1 MQVAI
6 RIQLRRDT
14 AVNWGSANPI
24 LRAGEIG
31 IETDSLRFKIG
42 DGVSTWSSRPYVN
55 VLPSELTELSQD
67 AVNQALTAGNGITKV
82 YDDASNTI
90 TVSVDTS
97 IIANKQYV
105 DDSLSAVLDSAPGLL
120 NTLNELA
127 AAIGDDPNFFVTV
140 AANLASHEADTTNV
154 HGIVD
159 TSILITTTGTQ
170 TLTNKTL
177 NSPVINTPTGIVKS
191 DVGLANVDNTSDIN
205 KPVSTAQ
212 ATADSLVAS
221 NAASALAAH
230 EADTTGIHGIAD
242 TSKLITDDGL
252 QTITNKTIV
261 SPTITGV
268 PTAPTATAG
277 TNTTQIATTQ
287 FVKTAVDNLIDGAP
301 GVLDTLNEIAAAIN
315 DDPTFFNNVATNLA
329 SHEADTTNI
338 HGIPDTSILV
348 TTTGAQTLTNKI
360 LTSPNINTPTGIV
373 KADVGLGNVDNTSD
387 ANKPVSTATQTALD
401 LKANSSEITELAQD
415 AVNTAIVAGTGL
427 DKTYDDSGNTIT
439 LDIDS
444 TVATLTGTQT
454 LTNKTITSPAGL
466 VKADVGLA
474 NVDNTS
480 DINKPLST
488 ATTEALALKAD
499 LADIT
504 ELSQEA
510 VNTALNAGVA
520 LTKTYND
527 NANTITIDLDNTAV
541 TAGSYGSTTKIPTFT
556 VDAQGRLTAA
566 SEADVA
572 TNLSIAGDSG
582 TDTVNLL
589 TDTITVAGGEGIDV
603 AVTNNTI
610 LVSAEDA
617 TSSNK
622 GVASFDSTDFTAT
635 AGNIT
640 LNAERVQDIVGDM
653 VAATNTENGIGV
665 SYDDTTAKLNFDV
678 SDFDVQLSGDVTGTA
693 TVTNLASINISTT
706 IQPNSVALGDDT
718 TGAYISTVAG
728 TANEVTVSGSGGETA
743 AITIGLPDDVTI
755 TNNLSVGNNLTVTG
769 DLTVNGTTTTINSTS
784 ISVDDKNIILSDT
797 SSPTDASSDG
807 GGITLKGNT
816 DHNFSWANATDAW
829 TSTENIDLNSG
840 RSYMINGSSILTSNS
855 LFNINTSNIGKITQK
870 QSSAFLSSDVL
881 RDGEIGFETDTLQF
895 KIGDGVKT
903 YAQLEYV
910 AVTPDGL
917 QNNLGDYIPLDQLD
931 AAGGAAKLDN
941 DGNVLAQKNVILNSD
956 HDITTAPQPGTNYG
970 IIVERG
976 TSTDAGIVWDETVD
990 QWKVF
995 ENGNAYNPIASQNY
1009 VSQLLA
1015 AEINTHNND
1024 TTNVHGIV
1032 NTADLVTETELTAA
1046 IAGSE
1051 TGIAIDIATAVSN
1064 HQSDTTNIHGIVDT
1078 SVLITQ
1084 SQLNA
1089 QVVSLSD
1096 SISAVSSA
1104 TSLNLSTHEADTTN
1118 VHGIANTSQL
1128 AYLSD
1133 VSTATTTAAT
1143 NLSAHESD
1151 TTNVHGIANT
1161 ALLATTSYVD
1171 TQINAA
1177 SITDKAYTDAEI
1189 QELDTAITSDLAT
1202 LDASLKQ
1209 YTDYGISQE
1218 VIARNSRIASDI
1230 TAHND
1235 DTTSVHGITDTSV
1248 LATNS
1253 SVSSAISTHN
1263 SDTTD
1268 VHGIA
1273 DTALLT
1279 TQSYVASAIST
1290 QAGITEGAANSFTTS
1305 AVSTHNTATT
1315 SVHGIS
1321 NTANLVYTNDVRLSD
1336 TRVPTDNSVGTGK
1349 IIDGA
1354 VTDSKISVAAISQ
1367 SKINGLSTALDE
1379 KAPLENA
1386 SLTGTLTVPTTIYLP
1401 NEDAI
1406 NLSYIQSLTSSAQSQ
1421 INLKAPLA
1429 SPSFTGIPIAPTAA
1443 PGTTNTQIAT
1453 TEYVHLE
1460 INDLLNGAPGALD
1473 TLNELAAAIND
1484 DANFAGT
1491 VTTALGLKAPL
1502 ASPTFTG
1509 TVILPN
1515 LTVTNAMIADTTIT
1529 NAKISASAAIDQS
1542 KISGLVSDLNLK
1554 APKASPT
1561 FTGTV
1566 TVPTPV
1572 NPTDAVNKAYVD
1584 AGAQDIIPLDNL
1596 TSQFNGAEQRFL
1608 PKFNNTVVNITNP
1621 LRLLISING
1630 IIQILGNQDNHWLSP
1645 IPQDGFFVDSQGYL
1659 NFGEP
1664 VPRGSTFDGR
1674 VMGGPTTNS
1683 ITKSKYPFRP
1693 IDILLGA

>member
-14 AVNWGSANPI
+14 AANWGSVNPI

-127 AAIGDDPNFFVTV
+127 AAIGDDPNFFATV
-140 AANLASHEADTTNV
+140 AANLASHEADTTNI
-154 HGIVD
+154 HGIAD
-159 TSILITTTGTQ
+159 TSLLITTTGTQ
-170 TLTNKTL
+170 TLSNKTL
-177 NSPVINTPTGIVKS
+177 VSPALTGI
-191 DVGLANVDNTSDIN
+191 
-205 KPVSTAQ
+205 
-212 ATADSLVAS
+212 
-221 NAASALAAH
+221 
-230 EADTTGIHGIAD
+230 
-242 TSKLITDDGL
+242 
-252 QTITNKTIV
+252 
-261 SPTITGV
+261 

-277 TNTTQIATTQ
+277 TNTTQVATTE

-348 TTTGAQTLTNKI
+348 TTTGAQTLTNKT

-387 ANKPVSTATQTALD
+387 INKPVSTATQTALD

-415 AVNTAIVAGTGL
+415 AVNT
-427 DKTYDDSGNTIT
+427 S
-439 LDIDS
+439 
-444 TVATLTGTQT
+444 
-454 LTNKTITSPAGL
+454 
-466 VKADVGLA
+466 
-474 NVDNTS
+474 
-480 DINKPLST
+480 
-488 ATTEALALKAD
+488 
-499 LADIT
+499 
-504 ELSQEA
+504 
-510 VNTALNAGVA
+510 LNAGVA
-520 LTKTYND
+520 LTKTYDD

-603 AVTNNTI
+603 AVTNNTVT
-610 LVSAEDA
+610 VSAEDA
-617 TSSNK
+617 SASNK
-622 GVASFDSTDFTAT
+622 GVASFDAIDFTVS
-635 AGNIT
+635 AGDVS
-640 LNAERVQDIVGDM
+640 LKAERIQDIVGDM
-653 VAATNTENGIGV
+653 VIPTNTENGISV
-665 SYDDTTAKLNFDV
+665 TYDDTAAKLNFDV
-678 SDFDVQLSGDVTGTA
+678 SDFDVQLSGDVVGTA

-706 IQPNSVALGDDT
+706 IQPNSVALGADT

-728 TANEVTVSGSGGETA
+728 TANEITVAGSGGETA

-769 DLTVNGTTTTINSTS
+769 DLTVNGTTTTINST
-784 ISVDDKNIILSDT
+784 IVSVDDKNIILSDT

-807 GGITLKGNT
+807 GGITLKGDT

-855 LFNINTSNIGKITQK
+855 LFNINTNNIGKITQK
-870 QSSAFLSSDVL
+870 ESSAFLSSEVL
-881 RDGEIGFETDTLQF
+881 RNGEIGFETDTLQI
-895 KIGDGVKT
+895 KIGNGVST
-903 YAQLEYV
+903 WSQLEYV
-910 AVTPDGL
+910 TVTPDGL

-1009 VSQLLA
+1009 VAQLLA
-1015 AEINTHNND
+1015 VEINNHNND
-1024 TTNVHGIV
+1024 TTGVHGILS
-1032 NTADLVTETELTAA
+1032 TEDLVTSAELASA
-1046 IAGSE
+1046 ITISE
-1051 TGIAIDIATAVSN
+1051 TGTATNIATAVLA
-1064 HQSDTTNIHGIVDT
+1064 HQNDTTAVHGIPDT

-1084 SQLNA
+1084 SQLSTEA
-1089 QVVSLSD
+1089 TAIRSEIASASSSAALSLS
-1096 SISAVSSA
+1096 I
-1104 TSLNLSTHEADTTN
+1104 HEADTTS
-1118 VHGIANTSQL
+1118 VHGIPNTADL

-1133 VSTATTTAAT
+1133 VSSAATTAAT
-1143 NLSAHESD
+1143 NLSLHEAD

-1161 ALLATTSYVD
+1161 ALLATMSYVD
-1171 TQINAA
+1171 NQVSAA

-1189 QELDTAITSDLAT
+1189 QELDASITTDLST
-1202 LDASLKQ
+1202 LDASLRQ

-1230 TAHND
+1230 TAHQN
-1235 DTTSVHGITDTSV
+1235 DTTSIHGIADTSV

-1336 TRVPTDNSVGTGK
+1336 TRVPTDNSVGTAK
-1349 IIDGA
+1349 IINDA
-1354 VTDSKISVAAISQ
+1354 VTNEKIFGGIAQ
-1367 SKINGLSTALDE
+1367 SKITNLVTDLSA
-1379 KAPLENA
+1379 KAPLED
-1386 SLTGTLTVPTTIYLP
+1386 PTFVGAVTLP
-1401 NEDAI
+1401 NSISLANTSTL
-1406 NLSYIQSLTSSAQSQ
+1406 NLSYLTSITSDAQGQ

-1429 SPSFTGIPIAPTAA
+1429 SPSLSGVPTAPTAA
-1443 PGTTNTQIAT
+1443 PGTTTTQIAT
-1453 TEYVHLE
+1453 TEYVHFE

-1491 VTTALGLKAPL
+1491 VTAALGLKAPL

-1566 TVPTPV
+1566 TVPSPV

-1584 AGAQDIIPLDNL
+1584 SYAQDIIPLDNL

-1608 PKFNNTVVNITNP
+1608 PKFNNTTVNITNP

-1645 IPQDGFFVDSQGYL
+1645 IPQEGFFVDSQGYL

-1664 VPRGSTFDGR
+1664 VPKGSTFDGR
-1674 VMGGPTTNS
+1674 VMGGPATNS

>member
-1 MQVAI
+1 MEVAQVAI

-14 AVNWGSANPI
+14 AANWSSVNPI

-42 DGVSTWSSRPYVN
+42 DGSTTWSSRPYVN

-82 YDDASNTI
+82 YNDAANTI

-97 IIANKQYV
+97 VIANKQYV
-105 DDSLSAVLDSAPGLL
+105 DDSLAAVLDTAPELL

-127 AAIGDDPNFFVTV
+127 AAIGDDPNFFATV

-154 HGIVD
+154 HGI
-159 TSILITTTGTQ
+159 
-170 TLTNKTL
+170 L
-177 NSPVINTPTGIVKS
+177 N
-191 DVGLANVDNTSDIN
+191 
-205 KPVSTAQ
+205 
-212 ATADSLVAS
+212 
-221 NAASALAAH
+221 
-230 EADTTGIHGIAD
+230 

-252 QTITNKTIV
+252 QTITNKTINLGTGITSAAGYDNITGFFGQSNIAIYQGGIDKGGRLNISSDGVITVASPGVGYTSGIV
-261 SPTITGV
+261 STSGGTRLTITVGGNALSGTLAEFNAALTDGNFATESYV
-268 PTAPTATAG
+268 GTA
-277 TNTTQIATTQ
+277 IS
-287 FVKTAVDNLIDGAP
+287 NLVDGAP

-315 DDPTFFNNVATNLA
+315 DDPAFFNNVATNLA

-338 HGIPDTSILV
+338 HGIANTAKLITDDGI
-348 TTTGAQTLTNKI
+348 QTLTNKTI
-360 LTSPNINTPTGIV
+360 VSPNITTPTGIV

-387 ANKPVSTATQTALD
+387 
-401 LKANSSEITELAQD
+401 
-415 AVNTAIVAGTGL
+415 
-427 DKTYDDSGNTIT
+427 
-439 LDIDS
+439 
-444 TVATLTGTQT
+444 
-454 LTNKTITSPAGL
+454 
-466 VKADVGLA
+466 
-474 NVDNTS
+474 
-480 DINKPLST
+480 INKPLST
-488 ATTEALALKAD
+488 ATVEALALKAN

-504 ELSQEA
+504 ELSQDA
-510 VNTALNAGVA
+510 VNNAIVAGVA
-520 LTKTYND
+520 LTKTYDDTLNS
-527 NANTITIDLDNTAV
+527 ITVDLDNTAV
-541 TAGSYGSTTKIPTFT
+541 TAGSYGSQTKIPTFT
-556 VDAQGRLTAA
+556 VDQQGRLTAA
-566 SEADVA
+566 GEADVA
-572 TNLSIAGDSG
+572 TTLDVNGDTGSTSI
-582 TDTVNLL
+582 NLL
-589 TDTITVAGGEGIDV
+589 TEDLQVSGGEGIDV
-603 AVTNNTI
+603 SVTDNTI
-610 LVSAEDA
+610 TVSAEDA
-617 TSSNK
+617 ASNNK
-622 GVASFDSTDFTAT
+622 GVASFDATDFTVT
-635 AGNIT
+635 SGNVT
-640 LNAERVQDIVGDM
+640 LNEERVQDIVGGM
-653 VAATNTENGIGV
+653 VSSNSESGISV
-665 SYDDTTAKLNFDV
+665 TYDDTNGKLDFNV
-678 SDFDVQLSGDVTGTA
+678 SDPTITLSGDVAGSA
-693 TVTNLASINISTT
+693 TMTNLGNVEISTT
-706 IQPNSVALGDDT
+706 IQPNSISLGNDTVGNYVA
-718 TGAYISTVAG
+718 TVSG
-728 TANEVTVSGSGGETA
+728 TANEIEVTGSGSESA
-743 AITIGLPDDVTI
+743 AVQIGLPSDVNI
-755 TNNLSVGNNLTVTG
+755 TNNLHVGNNLEVTG
-769 DLTVNGTTTTINSTS
+769 NLTVNGTTTTLNSETLT
-784 ISVDDKNIILSDT
+784 VNDKFIELGAITN
-797 SSPTDASSDG
+797 PTDLTADG
-807 GGITLKGNT
+807 GGISLQGDT
-816 DHNFSWANATDAW
+816 DKHIYWYNQSDAW
-829 TSTENIDLNSG
+829 TSSENIDIHSG
-840 RSYMINGSSILTSNS
+840 RSYMVNEVPVLTANS
-855 LFNINTSNIGKITQK
+855 VLNINKDNLGKITQK
-870 QSSAFLSSDVL
+870 QSSAFLPSEVL
-881 RDGEIGFETDTLQF
+881 RNGEIGFETDTLQF

-903 YAQLEYV
+903 YSQLNYV
-910 AVTPDGL
+910 AVTPTGL
-917 QNNLGDYIPLDQLD
+917 QNNLGDYIPLNQLD
-931 AAGGAAKLDN
+931 TAGGAAKLDN

-956 HDITTAPQPGTNYG
+956 HDTSTAPQPGTNYG

-976 TSTDAGIVWDETVD
+976 TSTDAGIVWDESVD

-995 ENGNAYNPIASQNY
+995 ENGTSYNPIASQNY
-1009 VSQLLA
+1009 VTQILA
-1015 AEINTHNND
+1015 SEINTHNND
-1024 TTNVHGIV
+1024 TTSVHGISDTSV
-1032 NTADLVTETELTAA
+1032 LVTESELTQA
-1046 IAGSE
+1046 ISTSE

-1064 HQSDTTNIHGIVDT
+1064 HQ
-1078 SVLITQ
+1078 
-1084 SQLNA
+1084 
-1089 QVVSLSD
+1089 
-1096 SISAVSSA
+1096 
-1104 TSLNLSTHEADTTN
+1104 ADTTN
-1118 VHGIANTSQL
+1118 VHGIVDTSLLITQSQLTGQVQTLSDAIAASSTTSSINLSAHEADTTNIHGISNTSLL

-1133 VSTATTTAAT
+1133 VSQASETAAS
-1143 NLSAHESD
+1143 NLATHESD

-1171 TQINAA
+1171 SQVSAA

-1189 QELDTAITSDLAT
+1189 QELDTAVTADLAT

-1235 DTTSVHGITDTSV
+1235 DTTSVHGIPDTSV

-1290 QAGITEGAANSFTTS
+1290 QAGITEGASNSFTTS
-1305 AVSTHNTATT
+1305 AVSTHNSATT

-1321 NTANLVYTNDVRLSD
+1321 NTANLVYTNDARLSD
-1336 TRVPTDNSVGTGK
+1336 TRVPTDNSVGTAK

-1367 SKINGLSTALDE
+1367 SKINGLSATLDE
-1379 KAPLENA
+1379 KAPVENA
-1386 SLTGTLTVPTTIYLP
+1386 TLIGTLTVPSTIYLP
-1401 NEDAI
+1401 NESAI
-1406 NLSYIQSLTSSAQSQ
+1406 NLNHIQSLTSSAQSQ
-1421 INLKAPLA
+1421 INLKAPIN
-1429 SPSFTGIPIAPTAA
+1429 SPAFSGTPTAPTAA

-1453 TEYVHLE
+1453 TAYVHYE
-1460 INDLLNGAPGALD
+1460 INDLLNGAPAALD

-1491 VTTALGLKAPL
+1491 VTSALALKAPL

-1515 LTVTNAMIADTTIT
+1515 LTITNAMIADTTIT

-1645 IPQDGFFVDSQGYL
+1645 IPQEGFFVDSQGYL

-1674 VMGGPTTNS
+1674 VMGGPATNS

>member
-1 MQVAI
+1 MEVMQVAI

-14 AVNWGSANPI
+14 AANWGSVNPI

-127 AAIGDDPNFFVTV
+127 AAIGDDPNFFATV
-140 AANLASHEADTTNV
+140 AANLASHEADTTNI
-154 HGIVD
+154 HGIAD
-159 TSILITTTGTQ
+159 TSLLITTTGTQ
-170 TLTNKTL
+170 TLSNKTL
-177 NSPVINTPTGIVKS
+177 
-191 DVGLANVDNTSDIN
+191 
-205 KPVSTAQ
+205 
-212 ATADSLVAS
+212 
-221 NAASALAAH
+221 
-230 EADTTGIHGIAD
+230 
-242 TSKLITDDGL
+242 
-252 QTITNKTIV
+252 V
-261 SPTITGV
+261 SPTLTGI

-277 TNTTQIATTQ
+277 TNTTQVATTQ

-338 HGIPDTSILV
+338 HGIANTAKLV
-348 TTTGAQTLTNKI
+348 TDDGAQVLTNKT
-360 LTSPNINTPTGIV
+360 LTSPVITTPTGIV
-373 KADVGLGNVDNTSD
+373 KSDVGLGNVDNTSD
-387 ANKPVSTATQTALD
+387 ANKP
-401 LKANSSEITELAQD
+401 
-415 AVNTAIVAGTGL
+415 
-427 DKTYDDSGNTIT
+427 
-439 LDIDS
+439 
-444 TVATLTGTQT
+444 
-454 LTNKTITSPAGL
+454 
-466 VKADVGLA
+466 
-474 NVDNTS
+474 
-480 DINKPLST
+480 LST
-488 ATTEALALKAD
+488 AAVDALALKAN
-499 LADIT
+499 LSDIT
-504 ELSQEA
+504 ELSQDA
-510 VNTALNAGVA
+510 VNSAIVAGVA

-527 NANTITIDLDNTAV
+527 TLNTITVDLDNTAV

-556 VDAQGRLTAA
+556 VDEQGRLTTAG
-566 SEADVA
+566 EADVA

-582 TDTVNLL
+582 SDTINLL
-589 TDTITVAGGEGIDV
+589 TDSLTIEGGEGIDV
-603 AVTNNTI
+603 LVTNNTI
-610 LVSAEDA
+610 NVSAEDA
-617 TSSNK
+617 TSTNK
-622 GVASFDSTDFTAT
+622 GVASFNQTDFTAT
-635 AGNIT
+635 TGNIT
-640 LNAERVQDIVGDM
+640 LNPERVQDIVGGM
-653 VAATNTENGIGV
+653 LESNTESGITVTYNDIDGKI
-665 SYDDTTAKLNFDV
+665 DFNV
-678 SDFDVQLSGDVTGTA
+678 SDPTITLTGDVTGSA
-693 TVTNLASINISTT
+693 TMTNLGNVEISTT
-706 IQPNSVALGDDT
+706 IEPNSISLGADTSGNYVAT
-718 TGAYISTVAG
+718 ITG
-728 TANEVTVSGSGGETA
+728 TANEIEITGSGSETA
-743 AITIGLPDDVTI
+743 SVQVGLPSDVSI
-755 TNNLSVGNNLTVTG
+755 TNNLHVGNNLEVMG
-769 DLTVNGTTTTINSTS
+769 NLTVNGTTTTINSSTL
-784 ISVDDKNIILSDT
+784 SVDDKFIELGDIA
-797 SSPTDASSDG
+797 SPTDITADG
-807 GGITLKGNT
+807 GGISLKGDT
-816 DHNFSWANATDAW
+816 DKHLYWYNSSDAW
-829 TSTENIDLNSG
+829 TSSENIDIHAG
-840 RSYMINGSSILTSNS
+840 RSYMIDEVSVLTANS
-855 LFNINTSNIGKITQK
+855 VLNINKDNLGKITQK
-870 QSSAFLSSDVL
+870 QSSAFLSSEVL
-881 RDGEIGFETDTLQF
+881 RNGEIGFETDTLQI
-895 KIGDGVKT
+895 KIGNGVST
-903 YAQLEYV
+903 WSQLEYV
-910 AVTPDGL
+910 TVTPDGL
-917 QNNLGDYIPLDQLD
+917 QNNLGDYIPLNQLD
-931 AAGGAAKLDN
+931 APGGAAKLDN

-956 HDITTAPQPGTNYG
+956 HDINTAPQPGTNYG

-1009 VSQLLA
+1009 VAQNLA
-1015 AEINTHNND
+1015 VEINNHNNE
-1024 TTNVHGIV
+1024 TVGVHGILS
-1032 NTADLVTETELTAA
+1032 TEDLVTSAELASA
-1046 IAGSE
+1046 ITISE
-1051 TGIAIDIATAVSN
+1051 TGTATNIATAVLA
-1064 HQSDTTNIHGIVDT
+1064 HQNDTTAVHGIPDT

-1084 SQLNA
+1084 SQLSTEA
-1089 QVVSLSD
+1089 TAIRSEIAAASSSAALSLS
-1096 SISAVSSA
+1096 I
-1104 TSLNLSTHEADTTN
+1104 HEADTTS
-1118 VHGIANTSQL
+1118 VHGIPNTADL

-1133 VSTATTTAAT
+1133 VSSAATTAAT
-1143 NLSAHESD
+1143 NLSLHEAD

-1171 TQINAA
+1171 NQVSAA
-1177 SITDKAYTDAEI
+1177 SLTDKAYTDAEI
-1189 QELDTAITSDLAT
+1189 QELDTAIETDLST

-1230 TAHND
+1230 TAHQN
-1235 DTTSVHGITDTSV
+1235 DTTSIHGIADTSV

-1253 SVSSAISTHN
+1253 SVDAAISVHN
-1263 SDTTD
+1263 SDTLG
-1268 VHGIA
+1268 VHGIV
-1273 DTALLT
+1273 DTSVLT
-1279 TQSYVASAIST
+1279 TQTYVGNAIST

-1336 TRVPTDNSVGTGK
+1336 TRVPTDNSVGTAK
-1349 IIDGA
+1349 IINNA
-1354 VTDSKISVAAISQ
+1354 VTNEKIFGGIDQ
-1367 SKINGLSTALDE
+1367 SKITNLVTDLSA
-1379 KAPLENA
+1379 KAPLED
-1386 SLTGTLTVPTTIYLP
+1386 PTFVGAVTLP
-1401 NEDAI
+1401 NSISLANTSML
-1406 NLSYIQSLTSSAQSQ
+1406 NLSYLTSITSNAQGQ
-1421 INLKAPLA
+1421 IDLKAPLA
-1429 SPSFTGIPIAPTAA
+1429 SPSLSGVPTAPTAA
-1443 PGTTNTQIAT
+1443 PGTTTTQIAT
-1453 TEYVHLE
+1453 TEYVHFE
-1460 INDLLNGAPGALD
+1460 INDLLNGAPAALD

-1491 VTTALGLKAPL
+1491 VTAALGLKAPL

-1515 LTVTNAMIADTTIT
+1515 STITQAMIAADAIT
-1529 NAKISASAAIDQS
+1529 NNKISASAAIDQS

-1566 TVPTPV
+1566 TVPSPV

-1584 AGAQDIIPLDNL
+1584 SYAQDIIPLDNL

-1608 PKFNNTVVNITNP
+1608 PKFNNTTVNITNP

-1645 IPQDGFFVDSQGYL
+1645 IPQEGFFVDSQGYL

-1674 VMGGPTTNS
+1674 VMGGPATNS

>member
-1 MQVAI
+1 MEVMQVAI

-82 YDDASNTI
+82 YDDANNTI

-127 AAIGDDPNFFVTV
+127 AAIGDDPNFFATV
-140 AANLASHEADTTNV
+140 AANLASHEADTTNI
-154 HGIVD
+154 HGIAD

-338 HGIPDTSILV
+338 HGIPDTSILA
-348 TTTGAQTLTNKI
+348 TTTGTQTLSNKT
-360 LTSPNINTPTGIV
+360 LTSPLITTPTGIV
-373 KADVGLGNVDNTSD
+373 KS
-387 ANKPVSTATQTALD
+387 
-401 LKANSSEITELAQD
+401 
-415 AVNTAIVAGTGL
+415 
-427 DKTYDDSGNTIT
+427 
-439 LDIDS
+439 
-444 TVATLTGTQT
+444 
-454 LTNKTITSPAGL
+454 
-466 VKADVGLA
+466 DVGLA

-480 DINKPLST
+480 DANKPLST
-488 ATTEALALKAD
+488 AAVDALALKAN
-499 LADIT
+499 LSDIT

-520 LTKTYND
+520 LTKTYDD

-572 TNLSIAGDSG
+572 TNLSIAGDTGS
-582 TDTVNLL
+582 DTVNLL
-589 TDTITVAGGEGIDV
+589 TDTITFAGGEGIDV

-622 GVASFDSTDFTAT
+622 GIASFDSTDFTAT
-635 AGNIT
+635 LGNIT
-640 LNAERVQDIVGDM
+640 LNTERVQDIVGDM
-653 VAATNTENGIGV
+653 VAPTNTENGISV
-665 SYDDTTAKLNFDV
+665 TYDDTAAKLNFDV

-706 IQPNSVALGDDT
+706 IQPNSVSLGDDT

-769 DLTVNGTTTTINSTS
+769 DLTVNGTTTTINSTTV
-784 ISVDDKNIILSDT
+784 SVDDKNIILSDT

-807 GGITLKGNT
+807 GGITLKGDT

-855 LFNINTSNIGKITQK
+855 LFNINTNNIGKITQK

-881 RDGEIGFETDTLQF
+881 RNGEIGFETDTLQF

-917 QNNLGDYIPLDQLD
+917 QNNLGDYIPLNQLD

-1009 VSQLLA
+1009 VAQLLA
-1015 AEINTHNND
+1015 TEINNHNND
-1024 TTNVHGIV
+1024 TTGVHGILS
-1032 NTADLVTETELTAA
+1032 TEDLVTSAELASA
-1046 IAGSE
+1046 ITISE
-1051 TGIAIDIATAVSN
+1051 TGTATNIATAVLA
-1064 HQSDTTNIHGIVDT
+1064 HQNDTTAVHGIPDT

-1084 SQLNA
+1084 SQLSTEA
-1089 QVVSLSD
+1089 TAIRSEIASASSSAALSLS
-1096 SISAVSSA
+1096 I
-1104 TSLNLSTHEADTTN
+1104 HEADTTS
-1118 VHGIANTSQL
+1118 VHGIPNTADL

-1133 VSTATTTAAT
+1133 VSSAATTAAT
-1143 NLSAHESD
+1143 NLSLHEAD

-1161 ALLATTSYVD
+1161 ALLATMSYVD
-1171 TQINAA
+1171 SQVSAA

-1189 QELDTAITSDLAT
+1189 QELDASITTDLST

-1230 TAHND
+1230 TAHNN
-1235 DTTSVHGITDTSV
+1235 DTTSVHGIADTSV

-1305 AVSTHNTATT
+1305 AISTHNTATT

-1336 TRVPTDNSVGTGK
+1336 TRIPTDNSVGTGK

-1367 SKINGLSTALDE
+1367 SKITNLVTDLSA
-1379 KAPLENA
+1379 KAPLEDPIFVGTVTLPNSISLANA
-1386 SLTGTLTVPTTIYLP
+1386 SIL
-1401 NEDAI
+1401 
-1406 NLSYIQSLTSSAQSQ
+1406 NLSYLTSITSDAQGQ

-1429 SPSFTGIPIAPTAA
+1429 SPSLSGVPTAPTAA
-1443 PGTTNTQIAT
+1443 PGTTTTQIAT
-1453 TEYVHLE
+1453 TEYVHFE
-1460 INDLLNGAPGALD
+1460 INDLLNGAPAALD
-1473 TLNELAAAIND
+1473 TLNELAEAIND

-1491 VTTALGLKAPL
+1491 VTAALGLKAPL

>member
-1 MQVAI
+1 MEVMQVAI

-14 AVNWGSANPI
+14 AANWGSVNPI
-24 LRAGEIG
+24 LRAGEVG

-42 DGVSTWSSRPYVN
+42 DGSSTWSSRPYVN

-82 YDDASNTI
+82 YNDAANTI

-97 IIANKQYV
+97 VIANKQYV
-105 DDSLSAVLDSAPGLL
+105 DDSLAAVLDTAPELL

-127 AAIGDDPNFFVTV
+127 AAIGDDPNFFASV
-140 AANLASHEADTTNV
+140 AANLASHEADTTNI
-154 HGIVD
+154 HGIPD

-177 NSPVINTPTGIVKS
+177 TSPVINTPTGIVKS

-230 EADTTGIHGIAD
+230 EADTTNIHGITD
-242 TSKLITDDGL
+242 TSKLITDDGI
-252 QTITNKTIV
+252 QTLTNKTIV
-261 SPTITGV
+261 SPNITGV
-268 PTAPTATAG
+268 PTAPTATPG

-301 GVLDTLNEIAAAIN
+301 GVLDTLNELAAAIN
-315 DDPTFFNNVATNLA
+315 DDPAFFNNVATNLA
-329 SHEADTTNI
+329 SHEADTTNV
-338 HGIPDTSILV
+338 HGIADTSLLV
-348 TTTGAQTLTNKI
+348 TT
-360 LTSPNINTPTGIV
+360 
-373 KADVGLGNVDNTSD
+373 
-387 ANKPVSTATQTALD
+387 
-401 LKANSSEITELAQD
+401 
-415 AVNTAIVAGTGL
+415 
-427 DKTYDDSGNTIT
+427 
-439 LDIDS
+439 
-444 TVATLTGTQT
+444 TGTQT
-454 LTNKTITSPAGL
+454 LTNKTLTTPTINGGEITEVGGTPRIHGIYLPQPHFITFEGATNNEFETVLTTVDPTADRTVSLPDATTTLVGRDTVDTLTNKTLTSPAINTPTGIT
-466 VKADVGLA
+466 KSDVGLA

-488 ATTEALALKAD
+488 ATVEALALKAN

-504 ELSQEA
+504 ELSQDA
-510 VNTALNAGVA
+510 VNTSLNAGVA
-520 LTKTYND
+520 LTKTYDD

-541 TAGSYGSTTKIPTFT
+541 ASGSYGSTTKIPTFT

-566 SEADVA
+566 GETDVA
-572 TNLSIAGDSG
+572 TNLSIAGDTGS
-582 TDTVNLL
+582 DTVNLL
-589 TDTITVAGGEGIDV
+589 TDSLTVEGGEGIDV
-603 AVTNNTI
+603 LVTNNTI
-610 LVSAEDA
+610 NVSAEDA
-617 TSSNK
+617 TSTNK
-622 GVASFDSTDFTAT
+622 GVASFNQTDFTVAQ
-635 AGNIT
+635 GNVT

-653 VAATNTENGIGV
+653 VTPTNTENGIAV
-665 SYDDTTAKLNFDV
+665 SYDDATAKLNFDV
-678 SDFDVQLSGDVTGTA
+678 SDFDVQLSGDVVGTA

-706 IQPNSVALGDDT
+706 IQPNSVVLGDDT
-718 TGAYISTVAG
+718 TGAYIATVAG
-728 TANEVTVSGSGGETA
+728 TANEITVAGSGGETA

-769 DLTVNGTTTTINSTS
+769 DLTVNGTTTTINSTTV
-784 ISVDDKNIILSDT
+784 SVDDKNIILSDI

-807 GGITLKGNT
+807 GGITLKGDT
-816 DHNFSWANATDAW
+816 DHNFSWTNATDAW

-855 LFNINTSNIGKITQK
+855 LFNINTDNIGKITQK
-870 QSSAFLSSDVL
+870 QSSSFLASEVL
-881 RDGEIGFETDTLQF
+881 RNGEIGFETDTLQI
-895 KIGDGVKT
+895 KIGNGT
-903 YAQLEYV
+903 STWAQLEYV
-910 AVTPDGL
+910 TVTPDGL
-917 QNNLGDYIPLDQLD
+917 QNNLGDYIPLNQLD
-931 AAGGAAKLDN
+931 APGGAVKLDN
-941 DGNVLAQKNVILNSD
+941 DGNVLAQKSVILNSD
-956 HDITTAPQPGTNYG
+956 HDPATAPQPGTNYG

-1009 VSQLLA
+1009 VAQNLA
-1015 AEINTHNND
+1015 VEINNHNNE
-1024 TTNVHGIV
+1024 TTGVHGILS
-1032 NTADLVTETELTAA
+1032 TADLVTESELTAA
-1046 IAGSE
+1046 ITISE
-1051 TGIAIDIATAVSN
+1051 TSTATAIATAVSAHHN
-1064 HQSDTTNIHGIVDT
+1064 DTTAVHGIADTAQLVTQTQLTAQGTTLSADIATASSSAALNLAIHEADTTNIHGITD
-1078 SVLITQ
+1078 
-1084 SQLNA
+1084 
-1089 QVVSLSD
+1089 
-1096 SISAVSSA
+1096 
-1104 TSLNLSTHEADTTN
+1104 
-1118 VHGIANTSQL
+1118 TSQL
-1128 AYLSD
+1128 AYQSD
-1133 VSTATTTAAT
+1133 VSAAETAAAT
-1143 NLSAHESD
+1143 ALASHESD
-1151 TTNVHGIANT
+1151 TTNIHGIANT

-1171 TQINAA
+1171 TQVAQA
-1177 SITDKAYTDAEI
+1177 SVTDKAYTDAEI
-1189 QELDTAITSDLAT
+1189 QELDLSIATDLST

-1209 YTDYGISQE
+1209 YTDYGIAQE

-1230 TAHND
+1230 TAHQN
-1235 DTTSVHGITDTSV
+1235 DTTSVHGIADTSV

-1336 TRVPTDNSVGTGK
+1336 TRVPTDNSVGTAK
-1349 IIDGA
+1349 IINDA
-1354 VTDSKISVAAISQ
+1354 VTNEKIFGGIDQ
-1367 SKINGLSTALDE
+1367 SKITNLVSDLSL
-1379 KAPLENA
+1379 KAPSEDPVFTGSVTLPTSI
-1386 SLTGTLTVPTTIYLP
+1386 SLSNSSIIDLTH
-1401 NEDAI
+1401 
-1406 NLSYIQSLTSSAQSQ
+1406 LSSITSSVQGQ
-1421 INLKAPLA
+1421 INLKASLS
-1429 SPSFTGIPIAPTAA
+1429 SPALTGIPTAPTAA
-1443 PGTTNTQIAT
+1443 PGTTTTQIAT
-1453 TEYVHLE
+1453 TEYVHFE
-1460 INDLLNGAPGALD
+1460 INDLLNGAPAALD

-1515 LTVTNAMIADTTIT
+1515 STITEAMIAANAIT
-1529 NAKISASAAIDQS
+1529 NDKISASAAIDQS

-1584 AGAQDIIPLDNL
+1584 SYAQDIIPLDNL
-1596 TSQFNGAEQRFL
+1596 TSQFNGAEQRFQ

-1645 IPQDGFFVDSQGYL
+1645 IPQEGFFVDSQGYL

-1674 VMGGPTTNS
+1674 VMGGPATNS

>member
-1 MQVAI
+1 VAI

-14 AVNWGSANPI
+14 AANWGLVNPI
-24 LRAGEIG
+24 LRAGEVG

-42 DGVSTWSSRPYVN
+42 DGSSNWSIRPYVN

-82 YDDASNTI
+82 YNDAANTI

-97 IIANKQYV
+97 VIANKQYV
-105 DDSLSAVLDSAPGLL
+105 DDSLAAVLDTAPELL

-127 AAIGDDPNFFVTV
+127 AAIGDDPNFFATV

-154 HGIVD
+154 HGIAD

-230 EADTTGIHGIAD
+230 EADTTGIHGIPD

-348 TTTGAQTLTNKI
+348 TTTGAQTLTNKT

-387 ANKPVSTATQTALD
+387 
-401 LKANSSEITELAQD
+401 
-415 AVNTAIVAGTGL
+415 
-427 DKTYDDSGNTIT
+427 
-439 LDIDS
+439 
-444 TVATLTGTQT
+444 
-454 LTNKTITSPAGL
+454 
-466 VKADVGLA
+466 
-474 NVDNTS
+474 
-480 DINKPLST
+480 INKPLST
-488 ATTEALALKAD
+488 ATTEALALKAN

-504 ELSQEA
+504 ELSQDA
-510 VNTALNAGVA
+510 VNASLNAGVA
-520 LTKTYND
+520 LTKTYDD

-541 TAGSYGSTTKIPTFT
+541 TAGSYGSTTT
-556 VDAQGRLTAA
+556 
-566 SEADVA
+566 
-572 TNLSIAGDSG
+572 IAGDSG

-603 AVTNNTI
+603 AVTNNTVT
-610 LVSAEDA
+610 VSAEDA

-635 AGNIT
+635 AGNVT
-640 LNAERVQDIVGDM
+640 LNVERVQDIVGGMIDS
-653 VAATNTENGIGV
+653 NTESGIAV
-665 SYDDTTAKLNFDV
+665 TYDDVNGKLHLDTNDV
-678 SDFDVQLSGDVTGTA
+678 SVSLSGDVVGSGTLDL
-693 TVTNLASINISTT
+693 TNSTLDISTT
-706 IQPNSVALGDDT
+706 IQANSVALGTDT
-718 TGAYISTVAG
+718 TGNYIATIAG
-728 TANEVTVSGSGGETA
+728 TANEITVSGSGSENSAVTV
-743 AITIGLPDDVTI
+743 GLPDDVTI
-755 TNNLSVGNNLTVTG
+755 TNNLSVGNSLTVTG
-769 DLTVNGTTTTINSTS
+769 DLTVNGTTTTINSTTV
-784 ISVDDKNIILSDT
+784 SVDDKNIILSNT
-797 SSPTDASSDG
+797 ASPTDASSDG
-807 GGITLKGNT
+807 GGITLKGDT
-816 DHNFSWANATDAW
+816 DHNFSWTNATDAW
-829 TSTENIDLNSG
+829 TSTENIDLNTG

-855 LFNINTSNIGKITQK
+855 LFNINTNNIGKITQRE
-870 QSSAFLSSDVL
+870 SSAFLSSDVL
-881 RDGEIGFETDTLQF
+881 RNGEIGFETDTLQF

-917 QNNLGDYIPLDQLD
+917 QNNLGDYIPLNQLD

-976 TSTDAGIVWDETVD
+976 TSTDAGILWDETVD

-995 ENGNAYNPIASQNY
+995 ENGNTYNPIASQNY
-1009 VSQLLA
+1009 VSQSLA

-1024 TTNVHGIV
+1024 TTSVHGIV
-1032 NTADLVTETELTAA
+1032 NTADLVTEAELTAA
-1046 IAGSE
+1046 ISTSE
-1051 TGIAIDIATAVSN
+1051 TGIAVDIATAVSN

-1078 SVLITQ
+1078 SLLITQ
-1084 SQLNA
+1084 SQLNG
-1089 QVVSLSD
+1089 QVQSLSD
-1096 SISAVSSA
+1096 SISALSTT
-1104 TSLNLSTHEADTTN
+1104 TSVNLSAHEADTTN
-1118 VHGIANTSQL
+1118 VHGIANTNLL

-1133 VSTATTTAAT
+1133 VAQASSTAAT

-1218 VIARNSRIASDI
+1218 VIARNTRIASDI

-1235 DTTSVHGITDTSV
+1235 DTTSVHGIADTSV

-1290 QAGITEGAANSFTTS
+1290 QAGITEGASNSFTTS

-1336 TRVPTDNSVGTGK
+1336 TRVPTDNSVGTAK

-1367 SKINGLSTALDE
+1367 SKINGLSATLDE
-1379 KAPLENA
+1379 KAPVENA
-1386 SLTGTLTVPTTIYLP
+1386 TLIGILTVPTTIYLP
-1401 NEDAI
+1401 NESSI
-1406 NLSYIQSLTSSAQSQ
+1406 NLNNIQSLTSSAQGQ
-1421 INLKAPLA
+1421 IDLKAPLD
-1429 SPSFTGIPIAPTAA
+1429 SPALSGVPTAPTAA
-1443 PGTTNTQIAT
+1443 PGTTTTQIAT
-1453 TEYVHLE
+1453 TAYVHYE
-1460 INDLLNGAPGALD
+1460 INDLLNGAPAALD

-1491 VTTALGLKAPL
+1491 VTAALGLKAPL

-1529 NAKISASAAIDQS
+1529 NDKISASAAIDQS

-1572 NPTDAVNKAYVD
+1572 NATDAVNKAYVD

-1664 VPRGSTFDGR
+1664 VPKGSTFDGR
-1674 VMGGPTTNS
+1674 VMGGPATNS

>member
-1 MQVAI
+1 MEVMQVAI

-127 AAIGDDPNFFVTV
+127 AAIGDDPNFFATV
-140 AANLASHEADTTNV
+140 AANLASHEADTTNI
-154 HGIVD
+154 HGIAD

-230 EADTTGIHGIAD
+230 EADTTGIHGIPD

-520 LTKTYND
+520 LTKTYDD

-572 TNLSIAGDSG
+572 TNLSIAGDTGS
-582 TDTVNLL
+582 DTVNLL
-589 TDTITVAGGEGIDV
+589 TDTITFAGGEGIDV

-622 GVASFDSTDFTAT
+622 GIASFDSTDFTAT
-635 AGNIT
+635 LGNIT
-640 LNAERVQDIVGDM
+640 LNTERVQDIVGDM
-653 VAATNTENGIGV
+653 VAPTNTENGISV
-665 SYDDTTAKLNFDV
+665 TYDDTAAKLNFDV

-855 LFNINTSNIGKITQK
+855 LFNINTNNIGKITQK

-881 RDGEIGFETDTLQF
+881 RNGEIGFETDTLQF

-1305 AVSTHNTATT
+1305 AISTHNTATT
-1315 SVHGIS
+1315 
-1321 NTANLVYTNDVRLSD
+1321 
-1336 TRVPTDNSVGTGK
+1336 
-1349 IIDGA
+1349 
-1354 VTDSKISVAAISQ
+1354 SKISVAAISQ